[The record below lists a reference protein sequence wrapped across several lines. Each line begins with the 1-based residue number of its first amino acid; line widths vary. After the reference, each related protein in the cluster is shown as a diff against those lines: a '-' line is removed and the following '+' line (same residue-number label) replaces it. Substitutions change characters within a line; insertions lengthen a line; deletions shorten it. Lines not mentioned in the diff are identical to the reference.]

1 MRKNCVKTFKNHKN
15 LHLDFFGSK
24 HQPLRDSHLAF
35 HGLTLAGM
43 AAIIKSILETMF
55 MKFKIEVKQALAQSR
70 LKLILAGPGRK
81 RRLAIVQP
89 KARAGP
95 GLKSLR
101 KAPRSLLSKS

>member
-1 MRKNCVKTFKNHKN
+1 M
-15 LHLDFFGSK
+15 
-24 HQPLRDSHLAF
+24 AF